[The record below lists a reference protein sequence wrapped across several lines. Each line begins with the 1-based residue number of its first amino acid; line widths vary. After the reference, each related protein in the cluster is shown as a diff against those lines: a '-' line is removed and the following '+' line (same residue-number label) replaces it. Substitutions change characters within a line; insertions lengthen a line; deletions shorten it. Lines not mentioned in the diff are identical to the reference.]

1 MSLNEQLAVD
11 DDPETAAF
19 RAKCIDA
26 IKRCNDPDL
35 LDSMIVLKRMV
46 EAKDAEIDRLKAEL
60 EQSQIQ
66 GHGYQLCE
74 TLLKALRAE
83 AWHPIEKAEELGAKD
98 GNSVLLFR
106 IDYWAE
112 GWWDSDYQCWMAND
126 GEFKPSHFRF
136 INPPEVVE

>member
-1 MSLNEQLAVD
+1 MKIEDVEKLSELRNESLGFANDSAVAD
-11 DDPETAAF
+11 KLDLV
-19 RAKCIDA
+19 
-26 IKRCNDPDL
+26 L
-35 LDSMIVLKRMV
+35 LDALS
-46 EAKDAEIDRLKAEL
+46 
-60 EQSQIQ
+60 
-66 GHGYQLCE
+66 
-74 TLLKALRAE
+74 ALRAE

-136 INPPEVVE
+136 INLAGRGE